1 MANSACRGLI
11 IKAIFTYLVKFAFS
25 YSFRNCI
32 QVPDKNH
39 TTYRCIK
46 PHETDITLIVRDL
59 LSTATN
65 LTVSHSSFEE
75 IPEGAFQHLP
85 NLSSLVLDNN
95 RLGRIDKGAF
105 ITLTQLKTLN
115 LSCNELSSLHRDVF
129 GDLYNLRELL
139 LGSNKLNDVDT
150 FLFSNLTNLKML
162 DLRRNHLNNFTAL
175 VESITHLPSLTKL
188 DLSFNQLTTL
198 HHSAP
203 LPQSLATLY
212 VGDNKLH
219 TLGCDAAFL
228 MCVKVLDFSNNTIL
242 SFQDFQELNLGNV
255 TYLRLRFTNV
265 SIIELLNDTSV
276 RPWSVDFSGLKLKDD
291 KALHSLCDLLRSKS
305 HQKKQIP
312 KLILQ
317 DNSIKRINN
326 NMLNLCPSITGVLDL
341 SRNEIKEAGC
351 LEFLNGQNKLKSLR
365 IEHNHLTKLKSCH
378 TVKEKFNSLRNV
390 SFRYNRILEVN
401 GGAFSHTP
409 KLTNLQLNINIIAY
423 MDHKALSGLKDL
435 ETLRLDNNLL
445 TDVYEDSFEDL
456 TSLKTLNLRNNQL
469 AVIFNNAFKSLRK
482 LTILDLGGNKIAQL
496 KPHAFTGLESL
507 ANLYL
512 DRNRLK
518 RIDETLFGKLHG
530 TLQVLDLQANH
541 ILYYTEHTHSPF
553 KNLTKLL
560 DLKLDAQLPNGINLL
575 PRAFF
580 RGLTSL
586 RRLYLTNNHITG
598 FGAETFDDLENLE
611 ILTLDNSCVGIAQL
625 KPGIFKN
632 LRKLTALYAENMGIK
647 FFSQEVF
654 GNLTG
659 LKVLHLNR
667 NAMLT
672 LDIGLLEKL
681 TNLTYVDLRS
691 CPLSCGCRNTELQN
705 WTVSNQR
712 LQFPYL
718 YNIECQGHQGSYF
731 HNFDTNVCYLD
742 LGLYLFSSTC
752 AFTILLTI
760 IPLLYVK
767 LYWKFKYGY
776 YVFRSWFGEQW
787 RRLRDQEE
795 KYNFDAFVSYNSADE
810 NWVMEQL
817 LPNLEGSSFRL
828 CLHHRDFEPGRDI
841 VDNIVAAVYGSR
853 KTICVVSQSFLRS
866 EWCSLEIQLASY
878 RLFQEMQDVLLLVFL
893 EPISER
899 QVSAYHRM
907 RKVMLKKTYLQW
919 PGENCSDP
927 TSAKELF
934 WSQLKRALRSSN
946 TAGQEE
952 QMLKEDND
960 QRRQE
965 KAGVGVEEREYFV
978 NQAPTEDE
986 VYYLMP

>member
-1 MANSACRGLI
+1 MANYACRELI
-11 IKAIFTYLVKFAFS
+11 IKAIFTCLITFAFS

-32 QVPDKNH
+32 QIPDNNH

-46 PHETDITLIVRDL
+46 PYESDITLIVRDV

-65 LTVSHSSFEE
+65 ITVSHSKLRE
-75 IPEGAFQHLP
+75 IPGRTFQHLP
-85 NLSSLVLDNN
+85 NLNSLVLDDNQVVK
-95 RLGRIDKGAF
+95 IDKGAF
-105 ITLTQLKTLN
+105 INLTQLKTLN
-115 LSCNELSSLHRDVF
+115 VSCNDLSSLHRDVF
-129 GDLYNLRELL
+129 GNLYNLRDLL
-139 LGSNKLNDVDT
+139 LGSNQLDDIDT
-150 FLFSNLTNLKML
+150 FLFSNLKNLKTL

-175 VESITHLPSLTKL
+175 VESITSLPSLTKL
-188 DLSFNQLTTL
+188 DLSYNQLTTL
-198 HHSAP
+198 RHSAP
-203 LPQSLATLY
+203 LPQSLHSLY
-212 VGDNKLH
+212 VGNNKLH
-219 TLGCDAAFL
+219 TLGCDADFL
-228 MCVKVLDFSNNTIL
+228 MYVKVLDFSNNTLL
-242 SFQDFQELNLGNV
+242 SFQDFQGLNLGNV

-265 SIIELLNDTSV
+265 SVIKLLNYTNV
-276 RPWSVDFSGLKLKDD
+276 RPWHVDFSGLKLKDD
-291 KALHSLCDLLRSKS
+291 QALRSLCYLLRSQS

-312 KLILQ
+312 KLIFQ
-317 DNSIKRINN
+317 DNSIKYIKNN
-326 NMLNLCPSITGVLDL
+326 TLNLCPSITNVLDL
-341 SRNEIKEAGC
+341 SRNEIKEADC
-351 LEFLNGQNKLKSLR
+351 LQFLNGQNKLKSLR
-365 IEHNHLTKLKSCH
+365 IEHNHLTKLLSCSK
-378 TVKEKFNSLRNV
+378 VKEKFYSLRNV

-401 GGAFSHTP
+401 NAAFNHIP
-409 KLTNLQLNINIIAY
+409 RLTNLQLNINIIAY
-423 MDHKALSGLKDL
+423 LDHKALSGLKDL
-435 ETLRLDNNLL
+435 VTLRLDNNLL
-445 TDVYEDSFEDL
+445 TDVYEESFEDL
-456 TSLKTLNLRNNQL
+456 ISLKTLNLRNNQL

-496 KPHAFTGLESL
+496 KPEAFTGLDSL
-507 ANLYL
+507 TNLYL

-518 RIDETLFGKLHG
+518 TIDGMLFGKLNT

-553 KNLTKLL
+553 INLTKLL
-560 DLKLDAQLPNGINLL
+560 DLKLNAQVPNGINLL

-586 RRLYLTNNHITG
+586 KQLYLTNNHITG
-598 FGAETFDDLENLE
+598 FGAETFDDLETLE
-611 ILTLDNSCVGIAQL
+611 FLTLDNSCVGIAQL

-647 FFSQEVF
+647 FFSNEVF

-672 LDIGLLEKL
+672 LDIRLLEKL
-681 TNLTYVDLRS
+681 TNITYIDLRS
-691 CPLSCGCRNTELQN
+691 CPLSCGCQNSELQN

-718 YNIECQGHQGSYF
+718 YNIICQDQTGSYF

-742 LGLYLFSSTC
+742 LGLYLFSSTY

-787 RRLRDQEE
+787 RRLRDQEV
-795 KYNFDAFVSYNSADE
+795 KYKFDAFVSYNSADE

-828 CLHHRDFEPGRDI
+828 CLHHRDFEIGLDI

-893 EPISER
+893 EPIPER
-899 QVSAYHRM
+899 QLSAYHRM

-934 WSQLKRALRSSN
+934 WNQLKRALRSSN

-952 QMLKEDND
+952 QKLTEDNN

-965 KAGVGVEEREYFV
+965 KTGVEEREYFV
-978 NQAPTEDE
+978 NQTPTDNE

>member
-1 MANSACRGLI
+1 MANSPCREFI
-11 IKAIFTYLVKFAFS
+11 IKATFTCLIKFAFS
-25 YSFRNCI
+25 YSFRNCM
-32 QVPDKNH
+32 QVPDNSH

-46 PHETDITLIVRDL
+46 PHEPDITLIVRDL

-65 LTVSHSSFEE
+65 LTVSLGSFEK
-75 IPEGAFQHLP
+75 IPEQAFQHLP
-85 NLSSLVLDNN
+85 NLSSLVLNN
-95 RLGRIDKGAF
+95 NQLGNIDKGAF
-105 ITLTQLKTLN
+105 INLTELKTLN
-115 LSCNELSSLHRDVF
+115 LSCNNLSSLHRDVF
-129 GDLYNLRELL
+129 GDVYNIRELL
-139 LGSNKLNDVDT
+139 LGSNKLTDIDSL
-150 FLFSNLTNLKML
+150 LFSNLTNLKTL
-162 DLRRNHLNNFTAL
+162 DLRRNRLNHFSAL

-188 DLSFNQLTTL
+188 DLSFNHLTTL

-212 VGDNKLH
+212 VGNNKLH

-228 MCVKVLDFSNNTIL
+228 MYVKVLDFSNNTLL
-242 SFQDFQELNLGNV
+242 SFQDFQGLNLGNI
-255 TYLRLRFTNV
+255 TYLRLRFTKV
-265 SIIELLNDTSV
+265 SIIKLLNYTNV
-276 RPWSVDFSGLKLKDD
+276 RPWHVDFSGLKLKDD
-291 KALHSLCDLLRSKS
+291 QALHSLCYLLRSQS

-312 KLILQ
+312 KLICQ
-317 DNSIKRINN
+317 DNSIKSIKNN
-326 NMLNLCPSITGVLDL
+326 TLNLCPSITGVLDL

-365 IEHNHLTKLKSCH
+365 IEHNHLTKLFSCREA
-378 TVKEKFNSLRNV
+378 KEKFYSLRNV

-401 GGAFSHTP
+401 GFAFSHTP
-409 KLTNLQLNINIIAY
+409 RLTNLQLNINIIAY
-423 MDHKALSGLKDL
+423 MDHKALSGLRDL
-435 ETLRLDNNLL
+435 VTLRLDNNLL

-456 TSLKTLNLRNNQL
+456 ISLKTLNLRNNQL
-469 AVIFNNAFKSLRK
+469 AVIFNDAFKSLKK

-496 KPHAFTGLESL
+496 KLHAFTGLDSL
-507 ANLYL
+507 TKLYL

-518 RIDETLFGKLHG
+518 KIDGTLFGKLNG
-530 TLQVLDLQANH
+530 TLLVLDLQENQ
-541 ILYYTEHTHSPF
+541 IQYYTEHTHSPF
-553 KNLTKLL
+553 INLTKLL
-560 DLKLDAQLPNGINLL
+560 DLKLDAQVPNGINLL

-586 RRLYLTNNHITG
+586 KQLYLTNNHITG

-611 ILTLDNSCVGIAQL
+611 FLTLDNSCVGIAQL

-632 LRKLTALYAENMGIK
+632 LKKLTTLYAENMGIK
-647 FFSQEVF
+647 FFSKEVF

-681 TNLTYVDLRS
+681 IHLTYIDLRS
-691 CPLSCGCRNTELQN
+691 CPLSCGCQNTELQN
-705 WTVSNQR
+705 WTISNQR

-718 YNIECQGHQGSYF
+718 YNIICQDHTGSYF

-742 LGLYLFSSTC
+742 LGLYLFSSTY
-752 AFTILLTI
+752 AFTILLTV
-760 IPLLYVK
+760 IPLLYVR

-795 KYNFDAFVSYNSADE
+795 KYKFDAFVSYNSADE

-828 CLHHRDFEPGRDI
+828 CLHHRDFELGWDI

-919 PGENCSDP
+919 PGGNCSDP

-952 QMLKEDND
+952 QKLKEDND

-965 KAGVGVEEREYFV
+965 KTGVGVEEREYFL
-978 NQAPTEDE
+978 NQTPTDDAI
-986 VYYLMP
+986 YYQMP